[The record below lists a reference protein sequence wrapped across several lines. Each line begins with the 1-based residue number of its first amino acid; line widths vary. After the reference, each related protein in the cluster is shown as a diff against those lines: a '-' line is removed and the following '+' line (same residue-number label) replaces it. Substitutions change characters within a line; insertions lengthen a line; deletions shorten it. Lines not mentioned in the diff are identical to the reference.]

1 MPPIGLGQLEN
12 LEKDLR
18 QVENLR
24 LVLVGG
30 SVEKG
35 SRIVVSAEEP
45 LPLLHI
51 LGEMPAVEQ
60 VIKKGS
66 EIQVTLKAK

>member
-1 MPPIGLGQLEN
+1 MPPIGLGQLGD

-30 SVEKG
+30 SVGEG
-35 SRIVVSAEEP
+35 NRIVVSAEEP
-45 LPLLHI
+45 IPLLHI
-51 LGEMPAVEQ
+51 LREMPAVEQ
-60 VIKKGS
+60 AVSKGS